1 MPKKSLQNGI
11 DDIRKTFTF
20 HAVASHF
27 VNGLVPIAVLFLG
40 LTLVTANS
48 YFEHT
53 VIHLFI
59 VTALAFPLVFFSGIH
74 DWRVKFH
81 GNRAPIFY
89 RKIKLGIVLAILC
102 AAIIFL
108 RLVWPAPLAVGGWI
122 AGLYIGCIALTLPVV
137 TILGHLGGKLAFMV
151 RQKNPEKTEPDS

>member
-1 MPKKSLQNGI
+1 MPKKSLQNLI
-11 DDIRKTFTF
+11 DDFRRTFIL
-20 HAVASHF
+20 HAVTSHF

-40 LTLVTANS
+40 LTLVTANV

-59 VTALAFPLVFFSGIH
+59 STALATPFVFFSGIR

-81 GNRAPIFY
+81 GGRAPIFY

-102 AAIIFL
+102 AVIIFL
-108 RLVWPAPLAVGGWI
+108 RMAWPDPLARGGWI
-122 AGLYIGCIALTLPVV
+122 AGLYLGCIALTLPVV

-151 RQKNPEKTEPDS
+151 RQKSPEKPEPGN